1 MKAAKKKIRI
11 FMIYFLFKRPILHT
25 NHNLKPKIL
34 KEKFDWSTW
43 GEPSEKKPR
52 KAILKYS

>member
-43 GEPSEKKPR
+43 IEPSEKKT
-52 KAILKYS
+52 